1 MSMISDLVERL
12 RTEAK
17 SMGTYGTDYMATLLT
32 RSADT
37 IEMLSEKAR
46 EPKRGEWVESFKR
59 IEVKR
64 GAYIGAKFVHDGW
77 SCSECSEVVEKRYP
91 NCPYCLARMKGADD
105 EYR

>member
-46 EPKRGEWVESFKR
+46 EPKRGEW
-59 IEVKR
+59 IEQE
-64 GAYIGAKFVHDGW
+64 DCW
-77 SCSECSEVVEKRYP
+77 QCSECGDEYVLEVDVKPIDAKMYYCP
-91 NCPYCLARMKGADD
+91 NCGARMKGESRDI
-105 EYR
+105 

>member
-46 EPKRGEWVESFKR
+46 EPKRGEWIDKGWKGDWQFETDG
-59 IEVKR
+59 R
-64 GAYIGAKFVHDGW
+64 GNCWYEYE
-77 SCSECSEVVEKRYP
+77 CSECGYIKRGGKSNY
-91 NCPYCLARMKGADD
+91 CPKCGARMKGADD
-105 EYR
+105 DN